1 MLIVTG
7 KNKHV
12 LNVTGKPMQLIIMA
26 LNSSNSFSLTMS
38 VMTKIVRVSRP
49 PPLSRLL
56 TGTARVKTVVEL

>member
-12 LNVTGKPMQLIIMA
+12 LNMTGKPMQLIIMA

-56 TGTARVKTVVEL
+56 TGTVRVKTVVEL